1 MVIYLK
7 LFEVLFPVFLIVGLG
22 YHLGK
27 KNPDFDTSF
36 ITTYAGNFGTPALV
50 IFAITA
56 GGVTYDV
63 FKEYFGYSII
73 LLSLFG
79 VVGLIFLILM
89 KKDYIRELPTFILP
103 NTGNMGI
110 PICLFAYGAQGLG
123 VAAAISSLIV
133 LLHFTLGI
141 FLADR
146 KFNFT
151 VLIKSPPFYA
161 IVISVLFLYFEINMP
176 QVVIN
181 LTELLTFATIFLI
194 LMSLGI
200 ALTKLK
206 VFSLKNAIFA
216 SIGRVILGPLIGF
229 LIIIYFDL
237 SGFAAGVLLIQA
249 SMPSA
254 VLNYLIAAIYSP
266 KTITDSVASTIV
278 VSTIMSFI
286 TLPIVIFISLK
297 YFPL

>member
-1 MVIYLK
+1 MVGIFTLYLLK
-7 LFEVLFPVFLIVGLG
+7 TKDIV
-22 YHLGK
+22 
-27 KNPDFDTSF
+27 
-36 ITTYAGNFGTPALV
+36 
-50 IFAITA
+50 
-56 GGVTYDV
+56 
-63 FKEYFGYSII
+63 
-73 LLSLFG
+73 
-79 VVGLIFLILM
+79 
-89 KKDYIRELPTFILP
+89 RELPPLAMP
-103 NTGNMGI
+103 NTGNVGL
-110 PICLFAYGAQGLG
+110 PICLFAYGSQGLG
-123 VAAAISSLIV
+123 VSAAISALII
-133 LLHFTLGI
+133 LCHFTLGV

-146 KFNFT
+146 RFSLN
-151 VLIKSPPFYA
+151 VILKSPPFYA
-161 IVISVLFLYFEINMP
+161 ILISVLFLYFEIKMP

-229 LIIIYFDL
+229 LIIIYFEL

-286 TLPIVIFISLK
+286 TLPIIIFISLK